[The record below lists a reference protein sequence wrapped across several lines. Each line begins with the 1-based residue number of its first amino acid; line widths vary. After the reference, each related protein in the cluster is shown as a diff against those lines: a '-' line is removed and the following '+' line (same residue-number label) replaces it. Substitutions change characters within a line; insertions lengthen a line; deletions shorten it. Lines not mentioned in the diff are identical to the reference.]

1 MAKTRHHIHHV
12 PLLAVRGTEAIPVPA
27 EVSTTGAV
35 GRRGS
40 AQAAVAAASRRHL
53 LIMAVMV
60 QSTAAVAVRAPRVA
74 VPLVARPVHKTIA
87 AAPTAAAAVL
97 LQHRVV
103 RLAHPM
109 VHE

>member
-53 LIMAVMV
+53 LLAVMV